1 MSEEHTHE
9 DGTTH
14 NHEGGNEPHTHDAPA
29 AASTEAPAAPAA
41 PQLGVNDLKLMANI
55 IEVVSNRGAI
65 KANEMAAVGSLYNNL
80 MNFLIANGAVQAPEA
95 QVAEDAPVGED
106 TEEEIA
112 EEGNDDA

>member
-1 MSEEHTHE
+1 MSE
-9 DGTTH
+9 DNTTPV
-14 NHEGGNEPHTHDAPA
+14 EETTT
-29 AASTEAPAAPAA
+29 TEAPAA

-80 MNFLIANGAVQAPEA
+80 MNFLIANGAGQAPEA

-106 TEEEIA
+106 TNEEIA

>member
-1 MSEEHTHE
+1 MSEEQ
-9 DGTTH
+9 TT
-14 NHEGGNEPHTHDAPA
+14 PA
-29 AASTEAPAAPAA
+29 EETTATEASDVPAA

-80 MNFLIANGAVQAPEA
+80 MNFLIANGAVQAPEP
-95 QVAEDAPVGED
+95 QVAENAPVGED
-106 TEEEIA
+106 TNEEIA

>member
-14 NHEGGNEPHTHDAPA
+14 NHEGGNEPHTHDSPA
-29 AASTEAPAAPAA
+29 DASTEAPAA

-80 MNFLIANGAVQAPEA
+80 MNFLIANGAIQPAAPE
-95 QVAEDAPVGED
+95 VAEEVEA
-106 TEEEIA
+106 TEEES
-112 EEGNDDA
+112 ND